1 RQMHEENRA
10 VLELELDDQPL
21 DAFVEVVEALS
32 VHVRSREES
41 IPLLADDRQPLI
53 QRADPVLA
61 LVHRIVTERFAD
73 RFGLVDPAAADRAR
87 VDLDEG
93 HDVRLLGLDELD
105 DALQVLGVAD
115 QIADAGQRPVD
126 RLPESQTVTDVIEKQ
141 AHAASLPDVL
151 GNSIQPAM
159 RLAAREV
166 SPDSPPG
173 SLQMPGPSSTFGAG
187 SGTGRGRC
195 RKRIPSAS
203 S

>member
-1 RQMHEENRA
+1 QDQIVKGSKLRMAMAILERQMHEKNRA
-10 VLELELDDQPL
+10 ILELELDDQAL
-21 DAFVEVVEALS
+21 DAFVEVMEAFS
-32 VHVRSREES
+32 VDVRSREER

-115 QIADAGQRPVD
+115 QVAHAGQRPVN
-126 RLPESQTVTDVIEKQ
+126 RLPEPQTVTDVVEKQ
-141 AHAASLPDVL
+141 AHAASLPNAL
-151 GNSIQPAM
+151 
-159 RLAAREV
+159 
-166 SPDSPPG
+166 
-173 SLQMPGPSSTFGAG
+173 
-187 SGTGRGRC
+187 
-195 RKRIPSAS
+195 
-203 S
+203 